1 MSEVSDLYQNSLPV
15 KQVKE
20 ARASLKIGNGLSVT
34 GNLDLPVQAGECTV
48 KWRSGQP
55 AVVEEN
61 GTVHFQ
67 KDETTVTLT
76 AVISSGAYTEKSVYE
91 LTIASEKDAAAGRYR
106 TALSIPKYIS
116 CNMQTE
122 VNGEAVIWSSEPKGI
137 IDADGTVHRP
147 AGDQENK
154 EIMVKAVIGDTVIT
168 KQATVMAEGGQILS
182 YVVKGGNLYTGE
194 GDLLAASDSRR
205 SDALFLAA
213 RDQVSD
219 EFMPLNKGKAVL
231 YVKWDKDQK
240 TNPDNQM
247 GSPVLFRY
255 QDGSLGAAAS
265 GNNKKDGIYIWD
277 TRETTSFENERYL
290 VLNTEGKEVQD
301 PDVVY
306 DSMSE
311 CYKIFWKD
319 EQGTS
324 YVSML
329 SNLNAGSLL

>member
-1 MSEVSDLYQNSLPV
+1 MNQWAYYTVTITKDRITGYLNGKKVGTSEIHNKTVADFGEKLSAYIGASEYADDTFAGNFCDLRIYSREFNMSEVSDLYQNSLPV

-76 AVISSGAYTEKSVYE
+76 AVISSGAYTEESVYE

-147 AGDQENK
+147 AGEQENK

-168 KQATVMAEGGQILS
+168 KQATVMAE
-182 YVVKGGNLYTGE
+182 
-194 GDLLAASDSRR
+194 
-205 SDALFLAA
+205 
-213 RDQVSD
+213 
-219 EFMPLNKGKAVL
+219 
-231 YVKWDKDQK
+231 
-240 TNPDNQM
+240 
-247 GSPVLFRY
+247 
-255 QDGSLGAAAS
+255 
-265 GNNKKDGIYIWD
+265 
-277 TRETTSFENERYL
+277 
-290 VLNTEGKEVQD
+290 
-301 PDVVY
+301 
-306 DSMSE
+306 
-311 CYKIFWKD
+311 
-319 EQGTS
+319 
-324 YVSML
+324 
-329 SNLNAGSLL
+329 